1 MDRRA
6 FISGITIG
14 LLAAPLAAESQQ
26 SSQMIEEAQLP
37 LWAQAESQD
46 ALIRRLP

>member
-1 MDRRA
+1 MDRRTFLGSLA
-6 FISGITIG
+6 SG